1 MGAFFDKTYREILEE
16 AASSSPTPGGGNVSA
31 MVACLGNAM
40 ISMVANLTKG
50 KEKYVEYQDQVEGVL
65 AKSNDIMTRLED
77 LVDADMQVFGKFM
90 KAIKMPK
97 ETDEEKQARSLAM
110 EEASKIASDVPLGI
124 AETCVEIIELS
135 VNLVA
140 YGNKGAISD
149 VGVGAYIAEA
159 SMEGALLS
167 VDINLGGIKDQEY
180 VNQAT
185 VKMENLRSKARE
197 LREKTIAVV
206 KVRM

>member
-1 MGAFFDKTYREILEE
+1 MGIFFDKTYREILDE

-40 ISMVANLTKG
+40 VSMVANLTKG
-50 KEKYVEYQDQVEGVL
+50 KEKYAEYQDQVDGVL

-110 EEASKIASDVPLGI
+110 EEASKTASDVPLEI

-135 VNLVA
+135 VNLVS

-159 SMEGALLS
+159 SIEGALLS

-180 VNQAT
+180 VKQAT
-185 VKMENLRSKARE
+185 AKMESLRSKARE
-197 LREKTIAVV
+197 LREKTIAIV

>member
-1 MGAFFDKTYREILEE
+1 MGTFFDKTYREILDE

-31 MVACLGNAM
+31 MVACMGNAM
-40 ISMVANLTKG
+40 VSMVANLTSG
-50 KEKYVEYQDQVEGVL
+50 KEKYAEYQGQVDELLV
-65 AKSNDIMTRLED
+65 KSKDIMARLED

-90 KAIKMPK
+90 TAIKMPK
-97 ETDEEKQARSLAM
+97 ETDEEKKARSAAM
-110 EEASKIASDVPLGI
+110 EEASKTASDVPLEI
-124 AETCVEIIELS
+124 AETCVEVIELAVS
-135 VNLVA
+135 LAA

-180 VNQAT
+180 VKNAT
-185 VKMENLRSKARE
+185 MKRDSLRSKAKE
-197 LREKTIAVV
+197 LREKAVAVV